1 MAIRQEVEKMSEG
14 RKDDEGKLRF
24 DLIPPRALM
33 LLAKVYTT
41 GAKKYDDR
49 NWEKGMSW
57 SRIYGAIQRHLWKF
71 WNGEEMDAETGVPHL
86 INAAWGCFTLT
97 EYMFTHTELD
107 DRQKLRQTWEEYKE
121 RIDKFMSSNGRL
133 SCKKKERV
141 EIYCND
147 GQWADAGINR
157 IGMIAVCSSD
167 VNGEYEYFF
176 DDRNIAI
183 YRIKIEV

>member
-1 MAIRQEVEKMSEG
+1 MSEG

-24 DLIPPRALM
+24 DLIPPRALI

-41 GAKKYDDR
+41 GAEKYDDR

-71 WNGEEMDAETGVPHL
+71 WNGEKMDEETGVPHL

-107 DRQKLRQTWEEYKE
+107 DRQELRQTWKG
-121 RIDKFMSSNGRL
+121 F
-133 SCKKKERV
+133 KKKVDEFLDTKKEKV
-141 EIYCND
+141 EIYCNSGNWTETTATREDVLNDEGIDDSGYSD
-147 GQWADAGINR
+147 G
-157 IGMIAVCSSD
+157 
-167 VNGEYEYFF
+167 YEYYY
-176 DDRNIAI
+176 DDHKPV
-183 YRIKIEV
+183 YRIKKEVE